1 MKPLKRYCKT
11 LELVDN
17 PDLIAEYK
25 RHHVP
30 GAVWPEITQGVK
42 SVGIRE
48 MEIYISGTTLF
59 MIVETAAD
67 FDHDIAMKH
76 LADLPRQSEWESLMS
91 KYQKS
96 DPASSAKDKWRI
108 MERIFTLNP

>member
-1 MKPLKRYCKT
+1 MKPLKRFCKT

-17 PDLIAEYK
+17 PELIAEYK
-25 RHHVP
+25 RRHTP
-30 GAVWPEITQGVK
+30 GAVWPEITEGMK

-48 MEIYISGTTLF
+48 MEIYISGTSLF
-59 MIVETAAD
+59 MIMDTVAD
-67 FDHDIAMKH
+67 FDHDGAMKR
-76 LADLPRQSEWESLMS
+76 LADLPRQSEWEALMS
-91 KYQKS
+91 RYQKS